1 MEKGDHG
8 YDNRMREMR
17 AIFGTWGPSIKNGYE
32 LEPFQNIELYNLF
45 TGGCIFIR
53 GH

>member
-17 AIFGTWGPSIKNGYE
+17 AIFGAWGPSIKRGFDVK
-32 LEPFQNIELYNLF
+32 PFQNIELYNLF
-45 TGGCIFIR
+45 TGEFVP
-53 GH
+53 